1 MSDLIWTPIPG
12 TDLPIVVV
20 VGLIGAWLYLRHRAT
35 RLDSESSLDAMIGAG
50 RPVVLQF
57 FKNT

>member
-1 MSDLIWTPIPG
+1 MSDLVWTPIPG

-20 VGLIGAWLYLRHRAT
+20 VALIGAWLYLRHRAT
-35 RLDSESSLDAMIGAG
+35 RIDSAASLESMIGAG